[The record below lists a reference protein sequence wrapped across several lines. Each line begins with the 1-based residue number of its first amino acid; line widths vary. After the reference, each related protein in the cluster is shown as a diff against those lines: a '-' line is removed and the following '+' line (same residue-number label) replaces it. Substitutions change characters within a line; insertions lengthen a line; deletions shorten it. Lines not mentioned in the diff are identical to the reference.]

1 MVWSSDFLNLLF
13 QRKKLK
19 QERGMRIERGGKI
32 KSEVYM
38 KTLALKH
45 AFTELC
51 ICLRREWA
59 RMKMP
64 LLPGPVALYH

>member
-1 MVWSSDFLNLLF
+1 
-13 QRKKLK
+13 
-19 QERGMRIERGGKI
+19 MRIERGGKI

-38 KTLALKH
+38 KSLALK
-45 AFTELC
+45 ACIPELC
-51 ICLRREWA
+51 IYVRREWA